1 VKPDQFFESVR
12 RLTSTL
18 TAMQMASLA
27 VAFIGVVGVVAGSAY
42 YVNTPSYSLL
52 FSDLDAESASSVVT
66 RLKNEKVPYVLDEGG
81 RTVRVASNRVD
92 ELRLEFAAQGQPT
105 SGRIGFEIF
114 DRTAFG
120 TTEFIEHVNYRRA
133 LEGELARTIA
143 TIAEV
148 ASARVHIAMAKDS
161 LFTGDAQPAKATVVL
176 KLRSN
181 RMPSPS
187 MVAGITGLVSAS
199 VESLRPESVIVI
211 DTYGRSLTHEARAG
225 SETPDGVPVEKQL
238 QLEREVSTRVV
249 ALLEPIVGTGHVR
262 VNVSARLDGG
272 SEETTEER
280 WDPTTVLRSRQSSTD
295 TGGGLT
301 GARGAAGA
309 RANAPPTVTTAPS
322 AAALAA
328 TAATAG
334 TPAAAAG
341 ALVASR
347 TSDTSNY
354 EVSKTVTHR
363 IAPVGALARLS
374 VAVVL
379 DDDRVT
385 AKDAAG
391 VVKTTNKARSAAD
404 LQRIHGLVA
413 AAVGFDAERG
423 DQLTVEN
430 IAFGEQ
436 GLDDFTPPE
445 GWWRRT
451 APQFADRVANGA
463 LDVARI
469 GVVLG
474 IGLVALL
481 FVLKPMARRALRLP
495 QAALRPAGTVTAGSL
510 PRTVADL
517 QNDIEAELDASIA
530 PKGEARRVPALTRR
544 IAKVADQEPEHLARI
559 VRGMLAEED
568 AK

>member
-1 VKPDQFFESVR
+1 MV
-12 RLTSTL
+12 TL
-18 TAMQMASLA
+18 AA
-27 VAFIGVVGVVAGSAY
+27 AFVGVVGVVAGSAY
-42 YVNTPSYSLL
+42 YVNAPSYSLL
-52 FSDLDAESASSVVT
+52 FSDMDAESASSVVT

-120 TTEFIEHVNYRRA
+120 TTEFIEHVNFRRA
-133 LEGELARTIA
+133 LEGELARTIS

-161 LFTGDAQPAKATVVL
+161 LFTGDAQPAKASVVL

-181 RMPSPS
+181 RLPAPA
-187 MVAGITGLVSAS
+187 MVVGIAGLVSAS
-199 VESLRPESVIVI
+199 VESLRPESVIII
-211 DTYGRSLTHEARAG
+211 DTYGRPLTHEPRAG
-225 SETPDGVPVEKQL
+225 NETADGAPVERQL
-238 QLEREVSTRVV
+238 QLERDLTTKVV
-249 ALLEPIVGTGHVR
+249 ALLEPVVGAGHVR

-272 SEETTEER
+272 SEESTEER
-280 WDPTTVLRSRQSSTD
+280 WDPTTVLRSRQTSADS
-295 TGGGLT
+295 GGGLS
-301 GARGAAGA
+301 GARGPAGA
-309 RANAPPTVTTAPS
+309 RANAPPAVTTAP
-322 AAALAA
+322 AAAA
-328 TAATAG
+328 TIPG
-334 TPAAAAG
+334 TPAAAAA
-341 ALVASR
+341 ALQASR
-347 TSDTSNY
+347 TSETANY
-354 EVSKTVTHR
+354 EVSKTTTHR

-379 DDDRVT
+379 DDDRVS
-385 AKDAAG
+385 ARDASG
-391 VVKTTNKARSAAD
+391 LMKTSSKARTAAD

-436 GLDDFTPPE
+436 GIEDPEPPQ
-445 GWWRRT
+445 GWWRRM
-451 APQFADRVANGA
+451 APQFTDRVANGA

-469 GVVLG
+469 GAVLG
-474 IGLVALL
+474 MGLVALL

-495 QAALRPAGTVTAGSL
+495 QAAMLPPGAVIVGAM

-517 QNDIEAELDASIA
+517 QNDIEAEIDAGIA
-530 PKGEARRVPALTRR
+530 ARAGESRRLPALTRR
-544 IAKVADQEPEHLARI
+544 IAKVANEEPEHLARL
-559 VRGMLAEED
+559 VRSLLADEE

>member
-1 VKPDQFFESVR
+1 MKPDQFFEHVR

-18 TAMQMASLA
+18 TASQMVSLA
-27 VAFIGVVGVVAGSAY
+27 LAFIGVVGVVAGSAY

-81 RTVRVASNRVD
+81 RTVRVASERVD

-120 TTEFIEHVNYRRA
+120 TTEFIEHVNFRRA
-133 LEGELARTIA
+133 LEGELARTIS

-148 ASARVHIAMAKDS
+148 ASARVHISMAKDS
-161 LFTGDAQPAKATVVL
+161 LFTGDAQPAKASVVL

-181 RMPSPS
+181 RLPAPA

-211 DTYGRSLTHEARAG
+211 DTYGRSLTHQPREG
-225 SETPDGVPVEKQL
+225 SETADGVPVEKQL
-238 QLEREVSTRVV
+238 QLERDLTTKLV
-249 ALLEPIVGTGHVR
+249 ALLEPVVGPGHVR

-280 WDPTTVLRSRQSSTD
+280 WDPTTVLRSRQTSAD
-295 TGGGLT
+295 TGGGAA
-301 GARGAAGA
+301 GARGPAGA
-309 RANAPPTVTTAPS
+309 RANAPPTVTTAP
-322 AAALAA
+322 AAAAA
-328 TAATAG
+328 IPG
-334 TPAAAAG
+334 TPAAAAA
-341 ALVASR
+341 ALLASR
-347 TSDTSNY
+347 TSETANY

-379 DDDRVT
+379 DDDRVS
-385 AKDAAG
+385 ARDAAG
-391 VVKTTNKARSAAD
+391 VVKTTTKARSAAD
-404 LQRIHGLVA
+404 LQRIHKLVA

-436 GLDDFTPPE
+436 GLEDFAAPE

-451 APQFADRVANGA
+451 APRFVDRLANGA
-463 LDVARI
+463 LDFARI
-469 GVVLG
+469 GVVVG

-495 QAALRPAGTVTAGSL
+495 QAALRPSGTVVAGSI

-517 QNDIEAELDASIA
+517 QNDIEAEIDAGIA
-530 PKGEARRVPALTRR
+530 AKNGESRRLPALTRR
-544 IAKVADQEPEHLARI
+544 LANQEPEHLARI
-559 VRGMLAEED
+559 MRGMLAEEE